1 MPTRVFTEEEK
12 SQIKLIML
20 EAGFPLLKKYGMTH
34 TTISKITEAAGIA
47 KGTFYHFWK
56 NKEEYMADLI
66 LYHRQKMIPVLI
78 SEDVLNGKRKLGE
91 EDARKYLHAVVDEEI
106 SIYPLLTL
114 EDEAKLIKNTDTFE
128 PDIEKE
134 SAITGELLRHLDNV
148 RKDVN
153 LPLIANMTKLLVIAS
168 ESRAELHEAVYK
180 ETIDTLVDTILNLIF
195 ERG

>member
-78 SEDVLNGKRKLGE
+78 SEDVLKGKRKLGE

-106 SIYPLLTL
+106 SIYPHLTL
-114 EDEAKLIKNTDTFE
+114 EDEA
-128 PDIEKE
+128 
-134 SAITGELLRHLDNV
+134 
-148 RKDVN
+148 
-153 LPLIANMTKLLVIAS
+153 KLLVIAS

-180 ETIDTLVDTILNLIF
+180 ETIDTLVDTILNLVF

>member
-66 LYHRQKMIPVLI
+66 LPHRQKMIPVLI
-78 SEDVLNGKRKLGE
+78 SEDVLKGKRTLGE

-106 SIYPLLTL
+106 SIYPHLTL
-114 EDEAKLIKNTDTFE
+114 EDEAKLFKNTDTFE

-148 RKDVN
+148 RKDVS

-168 ESRAELHEAVYK
+168 ESREELHEAVYK

>member
-20 EAGFPLLKKYGMTH
+20 EAGFSLLKKYGMTH

-78 SEDVLNGKRKLGE
+78 SEDVLKGKRKLGE
-91 EDARKYLHAVVDEEI
+91 EDARKYLYAVVDEEI
-106 SIYPLLTL
+106 SIYPHLTL
-114 EDEAKLIKNTDTFE
+114 EDEAKLFKNTDTFE

-134 SAITGELLRHLDNV
+134 SAITGELLSHLDNV

-180 ETIDTLVDTILNLIF
+180 ETIDTLVDTILNLVF

>member
-91 EDARKYLHAVVDEEI
+91 EDARKYLYAVVDEEI
-106 SIYPLLTL
+106 SIYPHLTL
-114 EDEAKLIKNTDTFE
+114 EDEAKLFKNTDTFE

-148 RKDVN
+148 RKDVS

-168 ESRAELHEAVYK
+168 ESREELHEAVYK

>member
-12 SQIKLIML
+12 SQIKFIML

-106 SIYPLLTL
+106 SIYPHLTL
-114 EDEAKLIKNTDTFE
+114 EDEAKLFKNTDTFE

-148 RKDVN
+148 RKDVS

-168 ESRAELHEAVYK
+168 ESREELHEAVYK

>member
-34 TTISKITEAAGIA
+34 TTISRITESAGIA

-78 SEDVLNGKRKLGE
+78 SDDVLKGKRKLGE

-106 SIYPLLTL
+106 SIYPHLTL
-114 EDEAKLIKNTDTFE
+114 EDEAKLFKNTDTFE

-180 ETIDTLVDTILNLIF
+180 ETIDTLVDTILNLVF

>member
-12 SQIKLIML
+12 VQIKLIML

-34 TTISKITEAAGIA
+34 TTISRITEAAGIA

-78 SEDVLNGKRKLGE
+78 SDDVLKGKRKLGE
-91 EDARKYLHAVVDEEI
+91 EDARKYLHAAVDEEI
-106 SIYPLLTL
+106 SIYPHLTL
-114 EDEAKLIKNTDTFE
+114 EDEAKLFKNTDTFE

-168 ESRAELHEAVYK
+168 ESREELHEAVYK
-180 ETIDTLVDTILNLIF
+180 ETIDTLVDTILNLVF

>member
-12 SQIKLIML
+12 GQIKIIML

-78 SEDVLNGKRKLGE
+78 SEDVLKGKRKLGE
-91 EDARKYLHAVVDEEI
+91 EDARKYLQAVVDEEI
-106 SIYPLLTL
+106 SIYPHLTL
-114 EDEAKLIKNTDTFE
+114 EDEARLFKNTDIFE
-128 PDIEKE
+128 PDIDKE
-134 SAITGELLRHLDNV
+134 STITGELLRHLDNV

-180 ETIDTLVDTILNLIF
+180 ETIDTLVDTILNLVF
-195 ERG
+195 ERE

>member
-1 MPTRVFTEEEK
+1 
-12 SQIKLIML
+12 ML

-78 SEDVLNGKRKLGE
+78 SEDVLKGKRKLGE
-91 EDARKYLHAVVDEEI
+91 KDARKYLYAVVDEEI
-106 SIYPLLTL
+106 SIYPHLTL
-114 EDEAKLIKNTDTFE
+114 EAEAKLFKNTDTFE

-134 SAITGELLRHLDNV
+134 SAITGELLSHLDNV

>member
-1 MPTRVFTEEEK
+1 MPKRVFKEDEK
-12 SQIKLIML
+12 EQLKLTML
-20 EAGFPLLKKYGMTH
+20 EAGFPLLKEYGMTH

-78 SEDVLNGKRKLGE
+78 SEDVLSGKRKLGE

-106 SIYPLLTL
+106 SIYPHLTL
-114 EDEAKLIKNTDTFE
+114 EDEAKLLKNTDTFE

-134 SAITGELLRHLDNV
+134 SAITGGLLSHLNNV

-153 LPLIANMTKLLVIAS
+153 LPLVANMSKILVLTS

-180 ETIDTLVDTILNLIF
+180 ETIDTLVETILNLIF

>member
-12 SQIKLIML
+12 SQIKLTML
-20 EAGFPLLKKYGMTH
+20 DAGFPLLKKYGMTH
-34 TTISKITEAAGIA
+34 TTISKITETAGIA

-66 LYHRQKMIPVLI
+66 LYHRHKMIPVLI

-106 SIYPLLTL
+106 SIYPHLTL
-114 EDEAKLIKNTDTFE
+114 EDEAKLFKNTDTFE

-134 SAITGELLRHLDNV
+134 SAITGELLRYLDNV
-148 RKDVN
+148 RKDVS

-168 ESRAELHEAVYK
+168 ESREELHEAVYK

-195 ERG
+195 ERE

>member
-78 SEDVLNGKRKLGE
+78 SEDVLKGKRKLGE

-106 SIYPLLTL
+106 SIYPHLTL
-114 EDEAKLIKNTDTFE
+114 EDEAKLFKKTDTFE
-128 PDIEKE
+128 PDLEKE
-134 SAITGELLRHLDNV
+134 SAITGELLKHLDNV

-180 ETIDTLVDTILNLIF
+180 ETIDTLVDMILNLVF

>member
-56 NKEEYMADLI
+56 NKEEYLADLI

-106 SIYPLLTL
+106 SIYPHLTL
-114 EDEAKLIKNTDTFE
+114 EDEAKLFKNTDTFE

-134 SAITGELLRHLDNV
+134 SAITGELLRHLENV
-148 RKDVN
+148 KKDVS

-168 ESRAELHEAVYK
+168 ESREELHEAVYK

>member
-12 SQIKLIML
+12 SQIKFIML

-78 SEDVLNGKRKLGE
+78 SEDVLKGKRKLGE

-106 SIYPLLTL
+106 SIYPHLTL
-114 EDEAKLIKNTDTFE
+114 EDEAKLFKNTDTFE

-134 SAITGELLRHLDNV
+134 SAITRELLQHLENV

-168 ESRAELHEAVYK
+168 ESREELHEAVYK

>member
-12 SQIKLIML
+12 SQIKFIML

-106 SIYPLLTL
+106 SIYPHLTL
-114 EDEAKLIKNTDTFE
+114 EDEAKLFKNTDTFE

-134 SAITGELLRHLDNV
+134 SAITGELLRHLDHV
-148 RKDVN
+148 RKDVS

-168 ESRAELHEAVYK
+168 ESREELHEAVYK

>member
-20 EAGFPLLKKYGMTH
+20 EAGFPLIKKYGMTH

-91 EDARKYLHAVVDEEI
+91 EEARKYLHAVVDEEI
-106 SIYPLLTL
+106 SIYPHLTL
-114 EDEAKLIKNTDTFE
+114 EDEAKLFKNTDTFE

-168 ESRAELHEAVYK
+168 ESREELHEAVYK
-180 ETIDTLVDTILNLIF
+180 ETIDILVDTILNLIF

>member
-20 EAGFPLLKKYGMTH
+20 DAGFPLLKKYGMTH

-78 SEDVLNGKRKLGE
+78 SDDVLKGKRKLGE

-106 SIYPLLTL
+106 SIYPHLTL
-114 EDEAKLIKNTDTFE
+114 EDEAKLFKNTDTFE

-148 RKDVN
+148 RKDVS

-168 ESRAELHEAVYK
+168 ESREELHEAVYK

>member
-1 MPTRVFTEEEK
+1 MPKRVFAEDERN
-12 SQIKLIML
+12 QLKLTML
-20 EAGFPLLKKYGMTH
+20 EEGFPLLKKYGMTH

-47 KGTFYHFWK
+47 KGTFYHFWN

-66 LYHRQKMIPVLI
+66 MYHRQKMIPVLI
-78 SEDVLNGKRKLGE
+78 SEDVMTGKRKLGE
-91 EDARKYLHAVVDEEI
+91 EDARRYLHAVVDEEI
-106 SIYPLLTL
+106 SIYPHLTL
-114 EDEAKLIKNTDTFE
+114 EDEAKLFKNTDSFV

-134 SAITGELLRHLDNV
+134 SAITRGLLEYLENV

-153 LPLIANMTKLLVIAS
+153 LPLIANMTKLLVLAS
-168 ESRAELHEAVYK
+168 ESREELHEDVYK

>member
-12 SQIKLIML
+12 SQIKFIML

-34 TTISKITEAAGIA
+34 TTISKITESAGIA

-106 SIYPLLTL
+106 SIYPHLTL
-114 EDEAKLIKNTDTFE
+114 EDEAKLFKNTDTFE

-168 ESRAELHEAVYK
+168 ESREELHEAVYK

>member
-78 SEDVLNGKRKLGE
+78 SEDVLKGKRKLGE
-91 EDARKYLHAVVDEEI
+91 EGVRKYLHAVVDEEI
-106 SIYPLLTL
+106 SIYPHLTL
-114 EDEAKLIKNTDTFE
+114 EDEAKLFKNTDTFE

-134 SAITGELLRHLDNV
+134 SAITGELLSHLDNV

>member
-1 MPTRVFTEEEK
+1 MPKRVFEPKEK
-12 SQIKLIML
+12 EQLKLTML
-20 EAGFPLLKKYGMTH
+20 EAGFSLLKKYGMTH

-56 NKEEYMADLI
+56 NKEEYLADLI

-106 SIYPLLTL
+106 SIYPHLTL
-114 EDEAKLIKNTDTFE
+114 EDEAKLFKNTDTFE

-168 ESRAELHEAVYK
+168 ESREELHEAVYK

>member
-12 SQIKLIML
+12 SQIKFIML
-20 EAGFPLLKKYGMTH
+20 EAGFSLLKKYGMTH

-106 SIYPLLTL
+106 SIYPHLTL
-114 EDEAKLIKNTDTFE
+114 EDEAKLFKNTDTFE

-148 RKDVN
+148 RKDVS

-168 ESRAELHEAVYK
+168 ESREELHEAVYK

>member
-12 SQIKLIML
+12 SQIKLTML

-56 NKEEYMADLI
+56 NKEKYMADLI

-106 SIYPLLTL
+106 SIYPHLTL
-114 EDEAKLIKNTDTFE
+114 EDEAKLFKNTDTFE

-148 RKDVN
+148 RKDVS

-168 ESRAELHEAVYK
+168 ESREELHEAVYK